1 MSCLIERKTNS
12 PPRSYNES
20 GLLFLFLAKTNKKNL
35 ADTKNYFY
43 LVYFSDLLLSRFYV
57 LIVDTIIME
66 KDRFD
71 VLSKRVRGKLLALAQ
86 SFTLPS
92 GVEPDDVVQEAMIAL
107 WELTEQGYPIKD
119 SEAMAIRLTKNIC
132 VNHYRKEHLK
142 EQALTHDNFL
152 GGIEATILTD
162 SEDLKRIQKSV
173 YSSLTTTQ
181 REYLHLRNDE
191 GLSLDEIAL
200 RTGKPKTS
208 IKSTLSKARKH
219 MLEQIKGHL

>member
-1 MSCLIERKTNS
+1 M
-12 PPRSYNES
+12 
-20 GLLFLFLAKTNKKNL
+20 
-35 ADTKNYFY
+35 
-43 LVYFSDLLLSRFYV
+43 SRFYV

-66 KDRFD
+66 KDRYD
-71 VLSKRVRGKLLALAQ
+71 ILSKRVRGKLLALAQ

-132 VNHYRKEHLK
+132 VNYYRKEHLK

-208 IKSTLSKARKH
+208 IKSTLSKARKQ